1 MTRGDS
7 LFVSLAKR
15 VGALRFSTL
24 KRVFGRVWR
33 PLVWAFWMVY
43 FGFVLAVLGLR
54 YVVLPHIED
63 YRDDIERM
71 ASRGL
76 GQSVS
81 IGKIEASWDGVN
93 PDLTL
98 LDVRIADAEGLPAI
112 SLNRVEAVLSWWSV
126 PRVDLTLRLLRLDEP
141 ILHIRRDAKG
151 VLFVAGIP
159 VDLEETNSDISGW
172 ILAQKQIRIRGATV
186 VWEDEL
192 RGAPT
197 LILEDLNFALDNNGK
212 HHRFGLTAL
221 PPEGLAS
228 RIDIRGDLIGRDF
241 DQLKS
246 WSGEAYAELDY
257 TDLAVWRQWVDY
269 PVALP
274 QGRGGVRLW
283 FGFDE
288 GKLREATTDVVL
300 EDVSLRLAPEL
311 PMLALERMSGRLELG
326 FPDSGFVLDGR
337 RVALETEPVSPPEI
351 ESADESSEPEALA
364 TVAPIR
370 VEATD
375 FHVDWKPA
383 GGAKGGS
390 GKASASILDLG
401 ALARLAEY
409 MPFDARSRELLDQF
423 APRGRVSGL
432 SVKWKGDAERQQEYS
447 LKAGFEDLALNA
459 HGVFPGFSGLSG
471 SFDASETGGVVT
483 LNSKKST
490 IDLPGVFPESLTKFD
505 SLNALAKWK
514 LSKGVLD
521 AKLISAD
528 FAGPDAAGSAQG
540 SYRHSGEGP
549 GSIDLTAALTRADA
563 RAVWRYMPHAV
574 GEGAR
579 HWLRDSL
586 ISGHAPEAKLIL
598 KGDLNDFPFLDKSKG
613 QFLVTV
619 KARDVVIDYAE
630 GWPRIEGIDGD
641 LRFEGN
647 GMTVDAQRGSI
658 LGASLTETKVE
669 IPDFDKPISTL
680 YVKGKASGP
689 TSEFLKFIEQSPVGP
704 RIDHFTADMRAVGN
718 GKLDL
723 DLIIPLDEQKLG
735 ESKVNG
741 VFKMT
746 GNEVKVDPGLPGFKQ
761 VHGTVEFSESDL
773 RIPEI
778 TATLFG
784 GPLKIRGGSQKDGK
798 VLITANGSI
807 TANQLRSQ
815 LASPLL
821 ANLSGAVSYRG
832 EVRINKRNA
841 DLVIDSNLV
850 GLASAFPEPF
860 AKKASDALPLRF
872 EKLLLPGATVTGTS
886 AANAPVRDQINVSLG
901 KLLSAQFLRRKQ
913 GEGFVVERGAVA
925 VGRPLQLPDSGVL
938 LGLTAKSFDGD
949 SWRRLLGGAESA
961 NVSDSSSPLTV
972 YAISLKTDD
981 LSLMGRHFN
990 DVDLLA
996 TPAGSLWKVHLSS
1009 KQMSGDLQWDMHDKG
1024 KLTARFKQ
1032 MAIDPATSS
1041 SETVAG
1047 EVLKELP
1054 ALDIVADD
1062 FVLGGKRF
1070 GRLELQARNEGGV
1083 WQLSKM
1089 QATNPHG
1096 KLSGSGQWRIAGG
1109 KQRTQLEF
1117 KIDSSDVG
1125 KLLERMGYPDTIR
1138 GGVANFGGKL
1148 GWNGS
1153 PTDFDYVSLGGD
1165 MTLEAGKG
1173 QFLKLDPGAAGK
1185 LLGLISLQGLPRRI
1199 SLDFKDVFSD
1209 GFAFDSV
1216 SSKLSVDGGVM
1227 RTERLQIEG
1236 PSARV
1241 LIRGDV
1247 DLKSETQ
1254 RLNVNVQPE
1263 LGGTAALGV
1272 ALINPV
1278 AGAATW
1284 LAHKALQNP
1293 LNQMFGF
1300 EYRVTG
1306 TWDNPKVEKISGNE
1320 AAPAGAPRLPTI
1332 VNQPETKD
1340 ESTAK

>member
-1 MTRGDS
+1 MTRGES
-7 LFVSLAKR
+7 LSVSLAKR

-24 KRVFGRVWR
+24 KRVMTRVWR
-33 PLVWAFWMVY
+33 PLVWAFWLVY

-63 YRDDIERM
+63 YRGDIERL

-112 SLNRVEAVLSWWSV
+112 SLNRVEAILSWWSV
-126 PRVDLTLRLLRLDEP
+126 PRADLTLRLLRLDEP
-141 ILHIRRDAKG
+141 ILHIRRDVKG

-172 ILAQKQIRIRGATV
+172 VLAQKRIRIRGATV

-212 HHRFGLTAL
+212 HHLFGLTAL

-228 RIDIRGDLIGRDF
+228 RVDIRGDLIGRDL
-241 DQLKS
+241 DQIKS

-257 TDLAVWRQWVDY
+257 TDLAVWRRWVDY

-283 FGFDE
+283 LGFDD
-288 GKLREATTDVVL
+288 GKLRKVNTDIVL

-311 PMLALERMSGRLELG
+311 PMLALDRMSGRLELG
-326 FPDSGFVLDGR
+326 FPESGFVLNGR
-337 RVALETEPVSPPEI
+337 RVALETEPASAPEI
-351 ESADESSEPEALA
+351 KSADESSEP
-364 TVAPIR
+364 VVPIR

-375 FHVDWKPA
+375 FSVDWKPA
-383 GGAKGGS
+383 QNAKGGS

-409 MPFDARSRELLDQF
+409 MPFDVRSRQLLHQF

-432 SVKWKGDAERQQEYS
+432 SVKWKGDAERLQEYS
-447 LKAGFEDLALNA
+447 LKAGFEGMALKA
-459 HGVFPGFSGLSG
+459 HGLFPGFSGLSG
-471 SFDASETGGVVT
+471 SFEASETGGAVT
-483 LNSKKST
+483 LSSKKTT
-490 IDLPGVFPESLTKFD
+490 IDLPGVFPESLSRFD
-505 SLNALAKWK
+505 SLNAQAKWK
-514 LSKGVLD
+514 LNKDVLD
-521 AKLISAD
+521 AKLLRME
-528 FAGPDAAGSAQG
+528 FAGPQAAGSAQG
-540 SYRHSGEGP
+540 SFRHSGEGP

-574 GEGAR
+574 GEGSR

-598 KGDLNDFPFLDKSKG
+598 KGDLKDFPFLDKSKG

-619 KARDVVIDYAE
+619 KAKDVVIDYAD
-630 GWPRIEGIDGD
+630 GWPRIEGVDGD

-658 LGASLTETKVE
+658 LGASLTNTKVE

-689 TSEFLKFIEQSPVGP
+689 TSEFLKFIDRSPVGP
-704 RIDHFTADMRAVGN
+704 RINHFTSDMRAVGN

-735 ESKVNG
+735 ESKVSG
-741 VFKMT
+741 VFRMA

-773 RIPEI
+773 RIPEV

-798 VLITANGSI
+798 VLITANGSMS
-807 TANQLRSQ
+807 TNQLSSQ
-815 LASPLL
+815 FASPLL

-860 AKKASDALPLRF
+860 AKKANEALPLRF
-872 EKLLLPGATVTGTS
+872 EKLLLPGAVAAGKS
-886 AANAPVRDQINVSLG
+886 AINAPVRDQINVSLG

-938 LGLTAKSFDGD
+938 LGLTAKRFDGD
-949 SWRRLLGGAESA
+949 NWRRLLGGAESA
-961 NVSDSSSPLTV
+961 DGSESSASTVNAVS
-972 YAISLKTDD
+972 IKTDD
-981 LSLMGRHFN
+981 LLLMGRRFN

-996 TPAGSLWKVHLSS
+996 TSAGSLWKIHLNS
-1009 KQMSGDLQWDMHDKG
+1009 KQLSGDLQWDKEGKG

-1032 MAIDPATSS
+1032 VAIDPATSS
-1041 SETVAG
+1041 GETVAG
-1047 EVLKELP
+1047 EALKELP

-1070 GRLELQARNEGGV
+1070 GRFELQARNEGNV

-1096 KLSGSGQWRIAGG
+1096 KFTGSGQWRIAGG

-1117 KIDSSDVG
+1117 KVDSSDVG
-1125 KLLERMGYPDTIR
+1125 KLLERMGYPDTVR

-1153 PTDFDYVSLGGD
+1153 PTDFEYASLGGD

-1216 SSKLSVDGGVM
+1216 SSKLLVDAGVM
-1227 RTERLQIEG
+1227 RTERLQIDG

-1241 LIRGDV
+1241 VIRGDV
-1247 DLKSETQ
+1247 DLKNETQ

-1272 ALINPV
+1272 ALINPL

-1293 LNQMFGF
+1293 LNHMFGF

-1306 TWDNPKVEKISGNE
+1306 TWDDPKVEKISGNE
-1320 AAPAGAPRLPTI
+1320 PAPASVPRLPTI